1 MIDQT
6 PLIAAMWRLS
16 RNLPDDLAARV
27 STLVTCVL
35 WAALWQLVIR
45 PVRRLTSS
53 IIAFG
58 ERPQEAQQI
67 VAPSGRDDE
76 IGRAEAALAV
86 DAGFARA

>member
-6 PLIAAMWRLS
+6 PLIDAMWRLS
-16 RNLPDDLAARV
+16 RTYLTPCCCV

-35 WAALWQLVIR
+35 WAALWQMVIR

-58 ERPQEAQQI
+58 ERPQEA
-67 VAPSGRDDE
+67 SDR
-76 IGRAEAALAV
+76 RAERAQRRDRPRRDRARG
-86 DAGFARA
+86 DAGLARA